1 MNNEAKR
8 VPCKNKNCNKTILEL
23 TAKKTGGYCYPCYNA
38 MQAEQRREY
47 IIKNRKDINLY
58 EGISDPVEII
68 KIMHQKKE
76 YNPLITYIDYP
87 KTKEEMYAEL
97 STNDVER
104 LKKYAMELYKKD
116 DDKWQDI
123 LLHLVC
129 FRGANIDECLKVLIT
144 DCKIYEPSLFKN
156 ASDDIA
162 KLLIAK
168 LNCENE
174 DIRVNHI
181 LISLAMIGNDR
192 VVKLFNEWKEN
203 EPEFSEKLYLKPYEY
218 SFEGGWKLDG
228 NGKRKNLYYK
238 KSYGVK
244 KGISLKSSPVSFF
257 DRQNEKCEWCKRK
270 LTSLFT
276 IDLHDENMN
285 FLNLEGNKISIAICE
300 NCTGYYGAIYT
311 NVDTNGN
318 VTWSEYNTKPE
329 YLDACGEDEFEEY
342 EYNHKI
348 YIDDNAKTE
357 NYAVNQFLDVKF
369 TKIGGMPT
377 WIQDAEYPKCPKC
390 GEEMMFVGQV
400 SMEDFEEYG
409 EGIYYGFL
417 CSQCK
422 IAATTYQQT

>member
-1 MNNEAKR
+1 
-8 VPCKNKNCNKTILEL
+8 
-23 TAKKTGGYCYPCYNA
+23 
-38 MQAEQRREY
+38 
-47 IIKNRKDINLY
+47 
-58 EGISDPVEII
+58 
-68 KIMHQKKE
+68 
-76 YNPLITYIDYP
+76 
-87 KTKEEMYAEL
+87 
-97 STNDVER
+97 
-104 LKKYAMELYKKD
+104 
-116 DDKWQDI
+116 
-123 LLHLVC
+123 
-129 FRGANIDECLKVLIT
+129 LIT

-168 LNCENE
+168 LKCKNE
-174 DIRVNHI
+174 AISVNHI
-181 LISLAMIGNDR
+181 LISLAMIGNDG

-218 SFEGGWKLDG
+218 SFEGGWKLDS

-244 KGISLKSSPVSFF
+244 KGISLKSSPVSFL
-257 DRQNEKCEWCKRK
+257 DRKTEKCEWCKRK

-276 IDLHDENMN
+276 IDLCNENMN

-300 NCTGYYGAIYT
+300 NCTGYYGPVYT

-329 YLDACGEDEFEEY
+329 YLDTYGEDEFEEY
-342 EYNHKI
+342 EYNPKI
-348 YIDDNAKTE
+348 YIDDNVKTE
-357 NYAVNQFLDVKF
+357 NYAANQFLDVKF

-377 WIQDAEYPKCPKC
+377 WIQDSEYPKCSKC
-390 GEEMMFVGQV
+390 GEEMIFVGQV

-417 CSQCK
+417 CSKCK